1 MQFNSRLAE
10 ELSGK
15 VLFRDL
21 RIREILSSDYIGK
34 EVTLRGWVYRFR
46 KQKGN
51 TFVLLR
57 DDRGSVI
64 QCVFP
69 SSNLGD
75 LTRESSVQVS
85 GILKQDP
92 RAPEGGFEV
101 KGTDLKIF
109 QLSEKD
115 YPLGE
120 YQSAELLLDN
130 RHLTL
135 RTRKMVE
142 IAKIRSSIFKFL
154 RQWFSDN
161 DWLEITPPL
170 IVKGSVEGGST
181 LFKLDYFGDQAFLS
195 QSAQLYLEAMIFALG
210 PVWSLTSSFRAER
223 SRTVRHLAEFSHLEC
238 ESPWVSL
245 EDLLEIHE
253 GLIRYTIDK
262 TIKEREESL
271 DFLKIDANRF
281 TDLEQP
287 FHKITYNQAIEKLKS
302 LDFRI
307 AEPEGKRRSIRW
319 GDDLNIDSE
328 RELTAKM
335 MNPLFITEYPIKVKP
350 FYVKENPDRSGTS
363 LTFDLLGPQGY
374 GELSSGGMREDNFK
388 TLSTR
393 IRQAGLDPIDYK
405 WYLEL
410 RKYGS
415 VEHGGFGMGIER
427 FLRWFIGIED
437 IKESVLFPR
446 TMSRVNP

>member
-1 MQFNSRLAE
+1 
-10 ELSGK
+10 
-15 VLFRDL
+15 L
-21 RIREILSSDYIGK
+21 RINEILTSDFIGK
-34 EVTLRGWVYRFR
+34 EVTIRGWVYRLR

-51 TFVLLR
+51 AFVLLR

-69 SSNLGD
+69 SYKLDNI
-75 LTRESSVQVS
+75 TRESSVQIS
-85 GILKQDP
+85 GIVKEDP
-92 RAPEGGFEV
+92 RAPEGGIEIT
-101 KGTDLKIF
+101 GTDLKIF
-109 QLSEKD
+109 QVSDKD

-135 RTRKMVE
+135 RTRKMIE
-142 IAKIRSSIFKFL
+142 IAKIRTSMFKFL

-161 DWLEITPPL
+161 EWMEITPPL

-181 LFKLDYFGDQAFLS
+181 LFKLNYFDDVAFLS
-195 QSAQLYLEAMIFALG
+195 QSAQLYLEAMIFSLG

-245 EDLLEIHE
+245 RDLLQIQEKLVRFAIE
-253 GLIRYTIDK
+253 K
-262 TIKEREESL
+262 TINERKESL
-271 DFLKIDANRF
+271 KFLK
-281 TDLEQP
+281 TDTSKFRALAEP
-287 FHKITYNQAIEKLKS
+287 FHKITYDEAVEKLEL
-302 LDFRI
+302 LDFKI
-307 AEPEGKRRSIRW
+307 TELDGKSRPIRW

-328 RELTAKM
+328 RELTRKM
-335 MNPLFITEYPIKVKP
+335 MTPLFITEYPTKVKP
-350 FYVKENPDRSGTS
+350 FYVKENQDRPGIS

-374 GELSSGGMREDNFK
+374 GELCSGGMREDNLT
-388 TLSTR
+388 TLSER
-393 IRQAGLDPIDYK
+393 IKQAGLNPIDYG
-405 WYLEL
+405 WYLDL

-427 FLRWFIGIED
+427 LLRWFIGIED
-437 IKESVLFPR
+437 IKDLVLFPR
-446 TMSRVNP
+446 TMSRVSP

>member
-1 MQFNSRLAE
+1 M
-10 ELSGK
+10 
-15 VLFRDL
+15 
-21 RIREILSSDYIGK
+21 
-34 EVTLRGWVYRFR
+34 
-46 KQKGN
+46 
-51 TFVLLR
+51 LLR
-57 DDRGSVI
+57 DDRGSII

-69 SSNLGD
+69 SSHLGD
-75 LTRESSVQVS
+75 LTRESSIQVS
-85 GILKQDP
+85 GILKQDS

-101 KGTDLKIF
+101 TGTDLKIF
-109 QLSEKD
+109 QVSEKD

-142 IAKIRSSIFKFL
+142 IAKLRSSIFKFL

-195 QSAQLYLEAMIFALG
+195 QSAQLYLEAMIFSLG

-253 GLIRYTIDK
+253 GLIKYTIDK
-262 TIKEREESL
+262 TIKERGESL
-271 DFLKIDANRF
+271 EFLKIDANRF
-281 TDLEQP
+281 TYLGQP

-307 AEPEGKRRSIRW
+307 AEHEGKLRSIRW

-335 MNPLFITEYPIKVKP
+335 MTPLFITEYPIEVKP
-350 FYVKENPDRSGTS
+350 FYVKESPDQSGTS

-374 GELSSGGMREDNFK
+374 GELSSGGMREDNLK
-388 TLSTR
+388 TLVTR
-393 IRQAGLDPIDYK
+393 IRQAGLDPIDYR

-415 VEHGGFGMGIER
+415 VEHGGFGMGVER

-437 IKESVLFPR
+437 IKETVLFPR

>member
-1 MQFNSRLAE
+1 
-10 ELSGK
+10 
-15 VLFRDL
+15 L
-21 RIREILSSDYIGK
+21 RINEILTSDSIGK
-34 EVTLRGWVYRFR
+34 EVTLRGWVYRLR

-51 TFVLLR
+51 AFVLLR

-69 SSNLGD
+69 SSKLDNI
-75 LTRESSVQVS
+75 TRESSVQIS
-85 GILKQDP
+85 GIVKEDP
-92 RAPEGGFEV
+92 RAPEGGIEIT
-101 KGTDLKIF
+101 GTDLKIF
-109 QLSEKD
+109 QVSDKD

-135 RTRKMVE
+135 RTRKMIE
-142 IAKIRSSIFKFL
+142 IAKIRTSMFKFL

-161 DWLEITPPL
+161 EWMEITPPL

-181 LFKLDYFGDQAFLS
+181 LFKLNYFDNVAFLS
-195 QSAQLYLEAMIFALG
+195 QSAQLYLEAMIFSLG

-245 EDLLEIHE
+245 RDLLQIQEKLVRFAIE
-253 GLIRYTIDK
+253 K
-262 TIKEREESL
+262 TINERKESL
-271 DFLKIDANRF
+271 KFLKIDTSRF
-281 TDLEQP
+281 RALEEP
-287 FHKITYNQAIEKLKS
+287 FHKITYDEAIEKLESIDFKITELDGKS
-302 LDFRI
+302 R
-307 AEPEGKRRSIRW
+307 PIRW

-328 RELTAKM
+328 RELTRKM
-335 MNPLFITEYPIKVKP
+335 MTPLFITEYPTKVKP
-350 FYVKENPDRSGTS
+350 FYVKENQDRPGIS

-374 GELSSGGMREDNFK
+374 GELCSGGIREDNL
-388 TLSTR
+388 TILAER
-393 IRQAGLDPIDYK
+393 IKQTGLNPIDYG
-405 WYLEL
+405 WYLDL

-427 FLRWFIGIED
+427 LLRWFIGIED
-437 IKESVLFPR
+437 IKDLVLFPR
-446 TMSRVNP
+446 TMSRVSP

>member
-115 YPLGE
+115 
-120 YQSAELLLDN
+120 
-130 RHLTL
+130 
-135 RTRKMVE
+135 
-142 IAKIRSSIFKFL
+142 
-154 RQWFSDN
+154 
-161 DWLEITPPL
+161 
-170 IVKGSVEGGST
+170 
-181 LFKLDYFGDQAFLS
+181 
-195 QSAQLYLEAMIFALG
+195 
-210 PVWSLTSSFRAER
+210 
-223 SRTVRHLAEFSHLEC
+223 
-238 ESPWVSL
+238 
-245 EDLLEIHE
+245 
-253 GLIRYTIDK
+253 
-262 TIKEREESL
+262 
-271 DFLKIDANRF
+271 
-281 TDLEQP
+281 
-287 FHKITYNQAIEKLKS
+287 
-302 LDFRI
+302 
-307 AEPEGKRRSIRW
+307 
-319 GDDLNIDSE
+319 
-328 RELTAKM
+328 
-335 MNPLFITEYPIKVKP
+335 
-350 FYVKENPDRSGTS
+350 
-363 LTFDLLGPQGY
+363 
-374 GELSSGGMREDNFK
+374 
-388 TLSTR
+388 
-393 IRQAGLDPIDYK
+393 
-405 WYLEL
+405 
-410 RKYGS
+410 
-415 VEHGGFGMGIER
+415 
-427 FLRWFIGIED
+427 
-437 IKESVLFPR
+437 
-446 TMSRVNP
+446 

>member
-1 MQFNSRLAE
+1 M
-10 ELSGK
+10 
-15 VLFRDL
+15 
-21 RIREILSSDYIGK
+21 
-34 EVTLRGWVYRFR
+34 
-46 KQKGN
+46 
-51 TFVLLR
+51 LLR
-57 DDRGSVI
+57 DDRGSII

-69 SSNLGD
+69 SSHLGD
-75 LTRESSVQVS
+75 LTRESSIQVS
-85 GILKQDP
+85 GILKQDS

-101 KGTDLKIF
+101 TGTDLKIF
-109 QLSEKD
+109 QVSEKD

-120 YQSAELLLDN
+120 YQSSELLLDN

-142 IAKIRSSIFKFL
+142 IAKLRSSIFKFL

-195 QSAQLYLEAMIFALG
+195 QSAQLYLEAMIFSLG

-253 GLIRYTIDK
+253 GLIKYTIDK
-262 TIKEREESL
+262 TIKERGESL
-271 DFLKIDANRF
+271 EFLKIDANRF
-281 TDLEQP
+281 TYLGQP

-307 AEPEGKRRSIRW
+307 AEHEGKLRSIRW

-335 MNPLFITEYPIKVKP
+335 MTPLFITEYPIEVKP
-350 FYVKENPDRSGTS
+350 FYVKESPDQSGTS

-374 GELSSGGMREDNFK
+374 GELSSGGMREDNLK
-388 TLSTR
+388 TLVTR
-393 IRQAGLDPIDYK
+393 IRQAGLDPIDYR

-415 VEHGGFGMGIER
+415 VEHGGFGMGVER

-437 IKESVLFPR
+437 IKETVLFPR

>member
-1 MQFNSRLAE
+1 M
-10 ELSGK
+10 
-15 VLFRDL
+15 
-21 RIREILSSDYIGK
+21 
-34 EVTLRGWVYRFR
+34 
-46 KQKGN
+46 
-51 TFVLLR
+51 LLR
-57 DDRGSVI
+57 DDRGSII

-69 SSNLGD
+69 SSHLGD
-75 LTRESSVQVS
+75 LTRESSIQVS
-85 GILKQDP
+85 GILKQDS

-101 KGTDLKIF
+101 TGTDLKIF
-109 QLSEKD
+109 QVSEKD

-120 YQSAELLLDN
+120 YQSSELLLDN

-142 IAKIRSSIFKFL
+142 IAKLRSSIFKFL

-195 QSAQLYLEAMIFALG
+195 QSAQLYLEAMIFSLG

-253 GLIRYTIDK
+253 GLIKYTIDK
-262 TIKEREESL
+262 TIKERGESL
-271 DFLKIDANRF
+271 EFLKIDANRF
-281 TDLEQP
+281 TYLGQP

-307 AEPEGKRRSIRW
+307 AEHEGKLRSIRW

-335 MNPLFITEYPIKVKP
+335 MTPLFITEYPIEVKP
-350 FYVKENPDRSGTS
+350 FYVKESPDQSGTS

-374 GELSSGGMREDNFK
+374 GELSSGGMREANLK
-388 TLSTR
+388 TLVTR
-393 IRQAGLDPIDYK
+393 IRQAGLDPIDYR

-415 VEHGGFGMGIER
+415 VEHGGFGMGVER

-437 IKESVLFPR
+437 IKETVLFPR

>member
-1 MQFNSRLAE
+1 M
-10 ELSGK
+10 
-15 VLFRDL
+15 
-21 RIREILSSDYIGK
+21 
-34 EVTLRGWVYRFR
+34 
-46 KQKGN
+46 
-51 TFVLLR
+51 LLR
-57 DDRGSVI
+57 DDRGSII

-69 SSNLGD
+69 SSHLGD
-75 LTRESSVQVS
+75 LTRESSIQVS
-85 GILKQDP
+85 GILKQDS

-101 KGTDLKIF
+101 TGTDLKIF
-109 QLSEKD
+109 QVSEKD

-120 YQSAELLLDN
+120 YQSSELLLDN

-142 IAKIRSSIFKFL
+142 IAKLRSSIFKFL

-195 QSAQLYLEAMIFALG
+195 QSAQLYLEAMIFSLG

-253 GLIRYTIDK
+253 GLIKYTIDK
-262 TIKEREESL
+262 TIKERGESL
-271 DFLKIDANRF
+271 EFLKIDANRF
-281 TDLEQP
+281 TYLGQP

-307 AEPEGKRRSIRW
+307 AEHEGKLRSIRW

-335 MNPLFITEYPIKVKP
+335 MTPLFITEYPIEVKP
-350 FYVKENPDRSGTS
+350 FYVKESPDRSGTS

-374 GELSSGGMREDNFK
+374 GELSSGGMREDNLK
-388 TLSTR
+388 TLVTR
-393 IRQAGLDPIDYK
+393 IRQAGLDPIDYR

-415 VEHGGFGMGIER
+415 VEHGGFGMGVER

-437 IKESVLFPR
+437 IKETVLFPR

>member
-1 MQFNSRLAE
+1 M
-10 ELSGK
+10 
-15 VLFRDL
+15 
-21 RIREILSSDYIGK
+21 RISDIITSDYIGK
-34 EVTLRGWVYRFR
+34 EVTLRGWVYRLR

-51 TFVLLR
+51 AFVLLR

-69 SSNLGD
+69 SSKLDNI
-75 LTRESSVQVS
+75 TRESSVQIS
-85 GILKQDP
+85 GIVKQDP
-92 RAPEGGFEV
+92 RAPEGGIEIT
-101 KGTDLKIF
+101 GTDLKIF
-109 QLSEKD
+109 QVSEKD

-135 RTRKMVE
+135 RTRKMIE
-142 IAKIRSSIFKFL
+142 IAKIRASMFKFL

-161 DWLEITPPL
+161 EWMEITPPL

-181 LFKLDYFGDQAFLS
+181 LFKLNYFDDLAFLS
-195 QSAQLYLEAMIFALG
+195 QSAQLYLEAMIFSLG

-245 EDLLEIHE
+245 RDLLQIQEKLVRFAIE
-253 GLIRYTIDK
+253 K
-262 TIKEREESL
+262 TINERKESL
-271 DFLKIDANRF
+271 KFLEIDPGRF
-281 TDLEQP
+281 IALAEP
-287 FHKITYNQAIEKLKS
+287 FHKITYDEAIEKLES
-302 LDFRI
+302 LDFKI
-307 AEPEGKRRSIRW
+307 TDLDGKSRPIRW

-328 RELTAKM
+328 RELTRKM
-335 MNPLFITEYPIKVKP
+335 MTPLFVTEYPTIVKP
-350 FYVKENPDRSGTS
+350 FYVKENQDRPGIS

-374 GELSSGGMREDNFK
+374 GELCSGGMREDNLT
-388 TLSTR
+388 TLSER
-393 IRQAGLDPIDYK
+393 IKQTGLNPIDYG
-405 WYLEL
+405 WYLDL

-427 FLRWFIGIED
+427 LLRWFIGIED
-437 IKESVLFPR
+437 IKDLVLFPR
-446 TMSRVNP
+446 TMSRVSP

>member
-1 MQFNSRLAE
+1 LQVNSRLAE

-21 RIREILSSDYIGK
+21 RIRDILSSDYIGK

-57 DDRGSVI
+57 DDRGSII

-181 LFKLDYFGDQAFLS
+181 LFKLDYFGDRAFLS
-195 QSAQLYLEAMIFALG
+195 QSAQLYLEAMIFSLG

-281 TDLEQP
+281 TDLGQP

-307 AEPEGKRRSIRW
+307 AEPEGKLRSIRW

-335 MNPLFITEYPIKVKP
+335 MNPLFITEYPIEVKP

-393 IRQAGLDPIDYK
+393 IRQAGLDPIDYR

-415 VEHGGFGMGIER
+415 VEHGGFGMGVER

>member
-1 MQFNSRLAE
+1 
-10 ELSGK
+10 
-15 VLFRDL
+15 L
-21 RIREILSSDYIGK
+21 RIRDILSSDYIGK
-34 EVTLRGWVYRFR
+34 EVTLRGWVYRLR

-51 TFVLLR
+51 AFVLLR

-69 SSNLGD
+69 SSKLDNI
-75 LTRESSVQVS
+75 TRESSVQIS
-85 GILKQDP
+85 GTVKQDV
-92 RAPEGGFEV
+92 RAPEGGFEIA
-101 KGTDLKIF
+101 GTDLKIF
-109 QLSEKD
+109 QVSEKD

-130 RHLTL
+130 RHLAL
-135 RTRKMVE
+135 RTRKMIE
-142 IAKIRSSIFKFL
+142 IAKIRASMFKFL

-181 LFKLDYFGDQAFLS
+181 LFKLNYFDDVAFLS
-195 QSAQLYLEAMIFALG
+195 QSAQLYLEAMIFSLG

-245 EDLLEIHE
+245 KDLLQIQEDLM
-253 GLIRYTIDK
+253 RYTIDK
-262 TIKEREESL
+262 TINERKESL
-271 DFLKIDANRF
+271 KLLELDKNRF
-281 TDLEQP
+281 RELAQP
-287 FHKITYNQAIEKLKS
+287 FPTITYDQAIEKLSS
-302 LDFRI
+302 LDFKMT
-307 AEPEGKRRSIRW
+307 EPDGKSRTVEW

-328 RELTAKM
+328 RELTREM
-335 MNPLFITEYPIKVKP
+335 MTPLFILGYPTSVKP
-350 FYVKENPDRSGTS
+350 FYVKEDPDRTETS

-374 GELSSGGMREDNFK
+374 GELSSGGMREENLP
-388 TLSTR
+388 TLSHR

-405 WYLEL
+405 WYLDL

-427 FLRWFIGIED
+427 LLRWFIGIQD
-437 IKESVLFPR
+437 IKDLVLFPR
-446 TMSRVNP
+446 TMSRVSP

>member
-1 MQFNSRLAE
+1 
-10 ELSGK
+10 
-15 VLFRDL
+15 L
-21 RIREILSSDYIGK
+21 RISDIITSDYIGK
-34 EVTLRGWVYRFR
+34 EVTLRGWVYRLR

-51 TFVLLR
+51 AFVLLR

-69 SSNLGD
+69 SSKLDNI
-75 LTRESSVQVS
+75 TRESSVQIS
-85 GILKQDP
+85 GIVKQDP
-92 RAPEGGFEV
+92 RAPEGGIEIT
-101 KGTDLKIF
+101 GTDLKIF
-109 QLSEKD
+109 QVSEKD

-135 RTRKMVE
+135 RTRKMIE
-142 IAKIRSSIFKFL
+142 IAKIRTSMFKFL

-161 DWLEITPPL
+161 EWMEITPPL

-181 LFKLDYFGDQAFLS
+181 LFKLNYFDDLAFLS
-195 QSAQLYLEAMIFALG
+195 QSAQLYLEAMIFSLG

-245 EDLLEIHE
+245 RDLLQIQEKLVRFAIE
-253 GLIRYTIDK
+253 K
-262 TIKEREESL
+262 TINERKESL
-271 DFLKIDANRF
+271 KFLKIDPGRF
-281 TDLEQP
+281 IALAEP
-287 FHKITYNQAIEKLKS
+287 FHKITYDEAIEELES
-302 LDFRI
+302 LDFKI
-307 AEPEGKRRSIRW
+307 TELDGKSRPIRW

-328 RELTAKM
+328 RELTRKM
-335 MNPLFITEYPIKVKP
+335 MTPLFVTEYPTTVKP
-350 FYVKENPDRSGTS
+350 FYVKENQDRPGIS

-374 GELSSGGMREDNFK
+374 GELCSGGMREDNLT
-388 TLSTR
+388 TLSER
-393 IRQAGLDPIDYK
+393 IKQTGLNPIDYG
-405 WYLEL
+405 WYLDL

-427 FLRWFIGIED
+427 LLRWFIGIED
-437 IKESVLFPR
+437 IKDLVLFPR
-446 TMSRVNP
+446 TMSRVSP

>member
-1 MQFNSRLAE
+1 M
-10 ELSGK
+10 
-15 VLFRDL
+15 
-21 RIREILSSDYIGK
+21 
-34 EVTLRGWVYRFR
+34 
-46 KQKGN
+46 
-51 TFVLLR
+51 LLR
-57 DDRGSVI
+57 DDRGSII

-69 SSNLGD
+69 SSLLGD

-85 GILKQDP
+85 GILKQDS
-92 RAPEGGFEV
+92 RSPEGGFEV
-101 KGTDLKIF
+101 TGTDLKIF
-109 QLSEKD
+109 QVSEKD

-120 YQSAELLLDN
+120 YQSSELLLDN

-142 IAKIRSSIFKFL
+142 IAKLRSSIFKFL

-195 QSAQLYLEAMIFALG
+195 QSAQLYLEAMIFSLG

-253 GLIRYTIDK
+253 GLIKYTIDK
-262 TIKEREESL
+262 TIKERGESL
-271 DFLKIDANRF
+271 EFLKIDANRF
-281 TDLEQP
+281 TYLGQP

-307 AEPEGKRRSIRW
+307 AEHEGKLRSIRW

-335 MNPLFITEYPIKVKP
+335 MTPLFITEYPIEVKP
-350 FYVKENPDRSGTS
+350 FYVKESPDQSGTS
-363 LTFDLLGPQGY
+363 LTFDLLGPQG
-374 GELSSGGMREDNFK
+374 
-388 TLSTR
+388 
-393 IRQAGLDPIDYK
+393 
-405 WYLEL
+405 
-410 RKYGS
+410 
-415 VEHGGFGMGIER
+415 
-427 FLRWFIGIED
+427 
-437 IKESVLFPR
+437 
-446 TMSRVNP
+446 

>member
-1 MQFNSRLAE
+1 
-10 ELSGK
+10 
-15 VLFRDL
+15 L
-21 RIREILSSDYIGK
+21 RINEIKTSDYIGK
-34 EVTLRGWVYRFR
+34 EVTLRGWVYRLR

-51 TFVLLR
+51 AFVLLR

-69 SSNLGD
+69 SSKLDNI
-75 LTRESSVQVS
+75 TRESSVQIS
-85 GILKQDP
+85 GIVKQDP
-92 RAPEGGFEV
+92 RAPEGGIEIT
-101 KGTDLKIF
+101 GTDLKVF
-109 QLSEKD
+109 QISEKD

-135 RTRKMVE
+135 RTRKMIE
-142 IAKIRSSIFKFL
+142 IAKIRTSMFKFL

-161 DWLEITPPL
+161 EWMEITPPL

-181 LFKLDYFGDQAFLS
+181 LFKLDYFDDVAFLS
-195 QSAQLYLEAMIFALG
+195 QSAQLYLEAMIFSLG

-245 EDLLEIHE
+245 GDLLQIQEKLVRFAIE
-253 GLIRYTIDK
+253 K
-262 TIKEREESL
+262 TINERKESL
-271 DFLKIDANRF
+271 KFLKIDPSRF
-281 TDLEQP
+281 RALAEP
-287 FHKITYNQAIEKLKS
+287 FHKITYDEAIEKLQL
-302 LDFRI
+302 LDFKTT
-307 AEPEGKRRSIRW
+307 ELDGKSRPIRW

-328 RELTAKM
+328 RELTRKM
-335 MNPLFITEYPIKVKP
+335 MTPLFITEYPTKVKP
-350 FYVKENPDRSGTS
+350 FYVKENQDRPGIS

-374 GELSSGGMREDNFK
+374 GELCSGGMREDNL
-388 TLSTR
+388 TALSER
-393 IRQAGLDPIDYK
+393 IKQTGLNPIDYG
-405 WYLEL
+405 WYLDL

-427 FLRWFIGIED
+427 LLRWVIGIED
-437 IKESVLFPR
+437 IKDLVLFPR
-446 TMSRVNP
+446 TMSRVSP

>member
-1 MQFNSRLAE
+1 
-10 ELSGK
+10 
-15 VLFRDL
+15 L
-21 RIREILSSDYIGK
+21 RINEIKTSDYIGK
-34 EVTLRGWVYRFR
+34 EVTLRGWVYRLR

-51 TFVLLR
+51 AFVLLR

-69 SSNLGD
+69 SSKLDNI
-75 LTRESSVQVS
+75 TRESSVQIS
-85 GILKQDP
+85 GIVKQDP
-92 RAPEGGFEV
+92 RAPEGGIEIT
-101 KGTDLKIF
+101 GTDLKVF
-109 QLSEKD
+109 QISEKD

-135 RTRKMVE
+135 RTRKMIE
-142 IAKIRSSIFKFL
+142 IAKIRTSMFKFL

-161 DWLEITPPL
+161 EWMEITPPL

-181 LFKLDYFGDQAFLS
+181 LFKLDYFDDVAFLS
-195 QSAQLYLEAMIFALG
+195 QSAQLYLEAMIFSLG

-245 EDLLEIHE
+245 GDLLQIQEKLVRFAIE
-253 GLIRYTIDK
+253 K
-262 TIKEREESL
+262 TINERKESL
-271 DFLKIDANRF
+271 KFLKIDPSRF
-281 TDLEQP
+281 RALAEP
-287 FHKITYNQAIEKLKS
+287 FHKITYDEAIEKLQL
-302 LDFRI
+302 LDFKTT
-307 AEPEGKRRSIRW
+307 ELDGKSRPIRW

-328 RELTAKM
+328 RELTRKM
-335 MNPLFITEYPIKVKP
+335 MTPLFITEYPTKVKP
-350 FYVKENPDRSGTS
+350 FYVKENQDRLGIS

-374 GELSSGGMREDNFK
+374 GELCSGGMREDNL
-388 TLSTR
+388 TALSER
-393 IRQAGLDPIDYK
+393 IKQTGLNPIDYG
-405 WYLEL
+405 WYLDL

-427 FLRWFIGIED
+427 LLRWVIGIED
-437 IKESVLFPR
+437 IKDLVLFPR
-446 TMSRVNP
+446 TMSRVSP